1 MADRVQCEGI
11 IMSFVIFLYRSV
23 LGNVLDFPRETES
36 LVCVCVCVCVSV
48 CVSVCVCTYSQ
59 SQCPSLHLKAGSC
72 YIKRKS

>member
-36 LVCVCVCVCVSV
+36 LVCVCVCVCE
-48 CVSVCVCTYSQ
+48 CVCVCVCVYLLSEPV
-59 SQCPSLHLKAGSC
+59 S
-72 YIKRKS
+72 